1 MSYSEELK
9 VTKEKR
15 RKILTWG
22 LGLFVFLP
30 TLVVTIYYGLFASPQ
45 YVSTT
50 KFNVVVGN
58 GSHVNLLS
66 DSLGLAFG
74 GGASQSN
81 IGEALIVKEFLKSQ
95 DIVHIL
101 QKKIKLLEIF
111 QNNEADFWAI
121 APENPK
127 IEDFLDYYTKMIE
140 VSLNENDGFVTLKVS
155 AFTPEDA
162 KKIAESIMNEAEDF
176 VNKRS
181 DRMQKDSIKFAEKF
195 LSEAEGKVLQANISL
210 SEFRNQNQNFD
221 PTVTAKGVL
230 MITSGLEAE
239 LAKTKT
245 EIATL
250 RNFLKSDNPRI
261 KNLEAKKSSLI
272 GQIKSQRTR
281 LAARKG
287 SSLADMAQE
296 YEARKLTTQF
306 AVKRYA
312 SAIVG
317 LEEARV
323 KASQQTKYLLRVI
336 GPTMPED
343 STKPKSFKEIFG
355 TFFISLVMFTVTS
368 LVLSALKD
376 HIRS

>member
-176 VNKRS
+176 VNAYCEK
-181 DRMQKDSIKFAEKF
+181 SICTIIFA
-195 LSEAEGKVLQANISL
+195 I
-210 SEFRNQNQNFD
+210 
-221 PTVTAKGVL
+221 
-230 MITSGLEAE
+230 
-239 LAKTKT
+239 
-245 EIATL
+245 
-250 RNFLKSDNPRI
+250 
-261 KNLEAKKSSLI
+261 
-272 GQIKSQRTR
+272 
-281 LAARKG
+281 
-287 SSLADMAQE
+287 
-296 YEARKLTTQF
+296 YH
-306 AVKRYA
+306 
-312 SAIVG
+312 
-317 LEEARV
+317 
-323 KASQQTKYLLRVI
+323 
-336 GPTMPED
+336 
-343 STKPKSFKEIFG
+343 
-355 TFFISLVMFTVTS
+355 LVHLCLN
-368 LVLSALKD
+368 LVLKQLPKNT
-376 HIRS
+376 